1 MCDKE
6 ELGIL
11 SCLYDGDKNRAASDK
26 IRGFIFQD
34 YVAIMSL
41 LEEDVECVWLEYLE
55 DVDEILK
62 NGEFR
67 VIQVKYYPNT
77 NPSIKDISTD
87 LYYQFIRFKMLNSTF
102 QIKPKLYINLNRKIN
117 GLTLEGMKKNIG
129 LENNIK
135 KSVNYQDIENPKE
148 WLRENVH
155 KSNKKAEQKEYLF
168 NKMASEESLK
178 DFINQYDVSYK
189 PEINEYKKELKDAL
203 ASEYPAPSNIENDDK
218 WKSVLL
224 GVAIVFIQK
233 RYTQDGTKFNE
244 LKVDKETFDQYMK
257 GIINNRTNQSITGYL
272 VDIICETYVNII
284 NYNNFSD

>member
-11 SCLYDGDKNRAASDK
+11 SCMYDGDKNRDASDK

-41 LEEDVECVWLEYLE
+41 LEEDVECVCLEYLE
-55 DVDEILK
+55 DVDVILK

-117 GLTLEGMKKNIG
+117 GLTLEGM
-129 LENNIK
+129 
-135 KSVNYQDIENPKE
+135 
-148 WLRENVH
+148 
-155 KSNKKAEQKEYLF
+155 
-168 NKMASEESLK
+168 
-178 DFINQYDVSYK
+178 
-189 PEINEYKKELKDAL
+189 
-203 ASEYPAPSNIENDDK
+203 
-218 WKSVLL
+218 
-224 GVAIVFIQK
+224 
-233 RYTQDGTKFNE
+233 
-244 LKVDKETFDQYMK
+244 
-257 GIINNRTNQSITGYL
+257 
-272 VDIICETYVNII
+272 
-284 NYNNFSD
+284 